1 VILIP
6 VKHLTSAKQR
16 LSQLLN
22 AEERSLLASAMLEDV
37 LAAAAALPV
46 RTPLALVTGDDFARQ
61 QANQYGFEVIED
73 HEDAGETAAIEM
85 ATRVCRERG
94 CEWSLVIPG
103 DAPLVTAA
111 EIATILKAAPAAAGS
126 VLVPDHKG
134 RGSNAILRRPA
145 DLFPLRFGDDSF
157 APHRRAAEATGL
169 PCVLLELEG
178 VALDVDRPSD
188 LALLAAR
195 DSETAT
201 HRLLRTWHIAE
212 RMRALA
218 LSGPE

>member
-1 VILIP
+1 ML
-6 VKHLTSAKQR
+6 
-16 LSQLLN
+16 LS
-22 AEERSLLASAMLEDV
+22 AEERSQLASAMLQDV
-37 LAAAAALPV
+37 LAAAAALPE
-46 RTPLALVTGDDFARQ
+46 RPPLALVTGDNFARQ
-61 QANQYGFEVIED
+61 QASQHGFEVIED
-73 HEDAGETAAIEM
+73 REDAGETAAIEM

-103 DAPLVTAA
+103 DAPLVTAT
-111 EIATILKAAPAAAGS
+111 EIAAILKAAPAAGS

-201 HRLLRTWHIAE
+201 HRLLRTWRIAE
-212 RMRALA
+212 RMRAGA
-218 LSGPE
+218 AATQQARVAGQE